1 MTPPDR
7 SQEQRASALASAMR
21 VRLERADLRQAL
33 KAGTARPGATL
44 DDDRYRGVRVRW
56 FLESLPG
63 IGAARAESMMTELRI
78 APSRRLG
85 GLSDRQ
91 RQALALRLEARP

>member
-1 MTPPDR
+1 MTPPER

-21 VRLERADLRQAL
+21 VRRERADLRRAL
-33 KAGTARPGATL
+33 KSGAARPRATL
-44 DDDRYRGVRVRW
+44 DDDRYRAVRVRW

-63 IGAARAESMMTELRI
+63 IGSARAESMMAELRI

-91 RQALALRLEARP
+91 RHALAVRVDGRP

>member
-7 SQEQRASALASAMR
+7 SQEQRASALESAMR
-21 VRLERADLRQAL
+21 VRQERADLRRAL
-33 KAGTARPGATL
+33 KSGAARAVTTL

-63 IGAARAESMMTELRI
+63 IGSARAESMMTELQI

-91 RQALALRLEARP
+91 RHALAQRLDARP